1 MSDASWDKS
10 EMTGDSWDKL
20 EKIWETAT
28 KPDTT
33 NQQGGSTMTYDKQV
47 EQLRNKEAE
56 LNDRL
61 AEATTISV
69 AWPIVAELEPIEQ
82 QLMDL
87 DQDPTKG
94 R

>member
-1 MSDASWDKS
+1 
-10 EMTGDSWDKL
+10 MTRD
-20 EKIWETAT
+20 EKIR
-28 KPDTT
+28 
-33 NQQGGSTMTYDKQV
+33 
-47 EQLRNKEAE
+47 QLRAKEAE

-61 AEATTISV
+61 SEATTRSV
-69 AWPIVAELEPIEQ
+69 AWPIVLELEPIEQ